1 MGKIAKEVGAYLL
14 ADIAHIAGQVVA
26 GLHPSPVGHADFV
39 TTTTHKTLRGPRGG
53 LILCPEKYAKEIDS
67 QVFPG
72 IQGGPLMHVIA
83 AKAVCLHEALQPSFK
98 AYQEQILRNARTLA
112 EGMKRNG
119 FRLVSGGTD
128 NHLMLVDVGARG
140 LTGKECQAVLDE
152 AGITINKNTIPFET
166 RSPFQASGIRLG
178 TPAVTTRGMRE
189 PEMAAIADMI
199 SEVLMDIKN
208 LDTLTK
214 VRQRVRELTAKFP
227 LPY

>member
-1 MGKIAKEVGAYLL
+1 
-14 ADIAHIAGQVVA
+14 VA
-26 GLHPSPVGHADFV
+26 TGLHPSPIPHADFV

-53 LILCPEKYAKEIDS
+53 LVLCRERYAKEIDS
-67 QVFPG
+67 QAFPG

-83 AKAVCLHEALQPSFK
+83 AKAVCFQEALRPGFK
-98 AYQEQILRNARTLA
+98 AYQEQIVRNAKALA

-140 LTGKECQAVLDE
+140 LTGKECQAALDQ

-178 TPAVTTRGMRE
+178 TPAVTTRGMKE

-199 SEVLMDIKN
+199 SEVLLDLKN
-208 LDTLTK
+208 TEAISK